1 MSIASISSIVSAAAT
16 PPVASVAS
24 TTAIPSADG
33 GSSFGSAM
41 IDALNS
47 VQSTQATA
55 DQLNIAAV
63 TGTSTDIAQATIAS
77 TRAQVEMQLVSAVRN
92 QSIDAFNSIMNMSA

>member
-1 MSIASISSIVSAAAT
+1 M
-16 PPVASVAS
+16 SVAS
-24 TTAIPSADG
+24 IAAVAPVTTPTPVTSMPATGSVDG
-33 GSSFGSAM
+33 GSSFSSALAG
-41 IDALNS
+41 ALGQ

-63 TGTSTDIAQATIAS
+63 TGNLNDIHAATIAS

-92 QSIDAFNSIMNMSA
+92 QAVAGFNDIMNMSA

>member
-1 MSIASISSIVSAAAT
+1 MSIPSISSIVSAAA
-16 PPVASVAS
+16 PSPVASVAS
-24 TTAIPSADG
+24 TTPTPSADG

-63 TGTSTDIAQATIAS
+63 TGSSTDIAAATIAS

-92 QSIDAFNSIMNMSA
+92 QGVEAFNSIMNMSA

>member
-1 MSIASISSIVSAAAT
+1 MSIPSLSSIVGATAT
-16 PPVASVAS
+16 PSVASVAS
-24 TTAIPSADG
+24 TGQTASVDG

-41 IDALNS
+41 INALNS

-63 TGTSTDIAQATIAS
+63 TGTSTDIASATIAS
-77 TRAQVEMQLVSAVRN
+77 TRAQVEVQLVSAVRN
-92 QSIDAFNSIMNMSA
+92 QSVDAFNSIMNMSA

>member
-1 MSIASISSIVSAAAT
+1 MSIASISSIVGAAAT
-16 PPVASVAS
+16 PPVASTVPAV
-24 TTAIPSADG
+24 SADG

-41 IDALNS
+41 INALNS

-92 QSIDAFNSIMNMSA
+92 RGIEAFNSIMNMSA

>member
-1 MSIASISSIVSAAAT
+1 MSIASISSIVAAAT
-16 PPVASVAS
+16 PQVSSVAS
-24 TTAIPSADG
+24 TTATASVDG

-41 IDALNS
+41 INALNQ

-55 DQLNIAAV
+55 DQLNIQAV

-77 TRAQVEMQLVSAVRN
+77 TRAQVEVQLVSAVRN
-92 QSIDAFNSIMNMSA
+92 QSVDAFNSIMNMSA

>member
-1 MSIASISSIVSAAAT
+1 MSIASISSIVAASV
-16 PPVASVAS
+16 PQVSSVAS
-24 TTAIPSADG
+24 TAGTASVDG

-41 IDALNS
+41 INALNQ

-55 DQLNIAAV
+55 DQLNIQAV

-77 TRAQVEMQLVSAVRN
+77 TRAQVEVQLVSAVRN
-92 QSIDAFNSIMNMSA
+92 QSVDACNSIMNMSA

>member
-1 MSIASISSIVSAAAT
+1 MAIPSISSIIAT
-16 PPVASVAS
+16 TSTPHVTAPNAPASV
-24 TTAIPSADG
+24 DG

-47 VQSTQATA
+47 VQSAQATA

-63 TGTSTDIAQATIAS
+63 TGNLPDIAQATIAS
-77 TRAQVEMQLVSAVRN
+77 TRAQVEVQLVSAVRN
-92 QSIDAFNSIMNMSA
+92 RAVDAFNSIMNMSA

>member
-1 MSIASISSIVSAAAT
+1 MSIASISSIVAAAT
-16 PPVASVAS
+16 PQVSSVAS
-24 TTAIPSADG
+24 TTGAASVDG

-41 IDALNS
+41 INALNS

-55 DQLNIAAV
+55 DQLNTQAV

-77 TRAQVEMQLVSAVRN
+77 TRAQVEVQLVSAVRN
-92 QSIDAFNSIMNMSA
+92 QSVDAFNSIMNMSA

>member
-1 MSIASISSIVSAAAT
+1 MSIASISSILGAAAT
-16 PPVASVAS
+16 PSVAATAAPASV
-24 TTAIPSADG
+24 DG

-41 IDALNS
+41 INALNS

-55 DQLNIAAV
+55 DQLNIQAV

-77 TRAQVEMQLVSAVRN
+77 TRAQVEVQLVSAVRN
-92 QSIDAFNSIMNMSA
+92 QSVDAFNSIMNMSA

>member
-1 MSIASISSIVSAAAT
+1 M
-16 PPVASVAS
+16 SVAS
-24 TTAIPSADG
+24 IAAVAPVTVPTPVTSAAGAGSVDG
-33 GSSFGSAM
+33 GSSFSSALAG
-41 IDALNS
+41 ALGQ

-63 TGTSTDIAQATIAS
+63 TGNLNDIHAATIAS

-92 QSIDAFNSIMNMSA
+92 QAVAGFNDIMNMSA

>member
-1 MSIASISSIVSAAAT
+1 MSIASISSIISAAT
-16 PPVASVAS
+16 PQPVASVAS
-24 TTAIPSADG
+24 TAAVPSADG

-41 IDALNS
+41 INALNS

-55 DQLNIAAV
+55 DQLNVVAV